1 MTVATLPPLPLFP
14 KQPSPSPAPVTHAP
28 SPAAP
33 ERVTLKQA
41 SERLAMPPDELRSVL
56 SVFGVPVRDKQQ
68 AIPGKGPA
76 NVNVYF
82 FEDVSSAVTLLRS
95 FKAAP

>member
-14 KQPSPSPAPVTHAP
+14 TKQAPSP

-41 SERLAMPPDELRSVL
+41 AERLAIPPDELRSVL
-56 SVFGVPVRDKQQ
+56 SVFKVPVRDKQQ
-68 AIPGKGPA
+68 ATPGKGPA

-82 FEDVSSAVTLLRS
+82 FGDVSTAVCLLRA